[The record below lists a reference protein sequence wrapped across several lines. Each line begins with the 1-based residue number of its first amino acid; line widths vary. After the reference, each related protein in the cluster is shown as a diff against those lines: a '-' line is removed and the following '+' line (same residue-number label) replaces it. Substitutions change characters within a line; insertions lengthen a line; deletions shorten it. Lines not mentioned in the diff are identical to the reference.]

1 MPSVTPIQH
10 PDQLFIGGKWAQP
23 AGTTRFDV
31 LNSSTEELF
40 VSVAEAQAADM
51 SAAVSAARQA
61 FDHGPWPRM
70 REDSVFEAWCC
81 CTLAVDILF
90 AHT

>member
-23 AGTTRFDV
+23 SGTTRFDV

-51 SAAVSAARQA
+51 SAAVAAARQA

-70 REDSVFEAWCC
+70 THAERARYMQ
-81 CTLAVDILF
+81 AI
-90 AHT
+90 AA